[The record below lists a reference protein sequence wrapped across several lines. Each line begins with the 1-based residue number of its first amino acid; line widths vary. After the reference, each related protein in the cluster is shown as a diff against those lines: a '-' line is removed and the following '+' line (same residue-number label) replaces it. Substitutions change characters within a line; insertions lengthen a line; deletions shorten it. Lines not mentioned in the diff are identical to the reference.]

1 MTFELTTVFLYTEFL
16 TFLDHGRCGEVPV
29 ISMIFRLTVLT
40 DFYHAQPMTSGLEPG
55 DESDNILACKPTVSQ
70 HIVELDLMPD
80 GTSDHLH
87 GKCYLGLVIFHFSLP
102 ENRAVMPGNM
112 TTTDFLYT
120 HTVVS
125 ILAFLSQQT
134 EVKKKLGDSIGYAH
148 TETFESENTLVG
160 EMGMYPAYFLNGT
173 SGLFMVGIVKNET
186 HIPGLV
192 VRTNMY
198 AVPKLHRYMPHGF
211 TPTDLRIVHEPVE
224 NILAGFD
231 HVGQS
236 PVLMITP
243 DILNPETRKQEKTLE
258 YRQKRINTIRF
269 TPDRDGVPFSHLDC
283 RKYIRKG
290 IHRSCHIRIIEKS
303 FDFREKWGNFA
314 YRHGY
319 EYVLGWYLKLLIFC
333 QIGKKPC
340 RFFMPLSQEYLTCET

>member
-1 MTFELTTVFLYTEFL
+1 
-16 TFLDHGRCGEVPV
+16 
-29 ISMIFRLTVLT
+29 
-40 DFYHAQPMTSGLEPG
+40 
-55 DESDNILACKPTVSQ
+55 
-70 HIVELDLMPD
+70 
-80 GTSDHLH
+80 
-87 GKCYLGLVIFHFSLP
+87 
-102 ENRAVMPGNM
+102 
-112 TTTDFLYT
+112 
-120 HTVVS
+120 
-125 ILAFLSQQT
+125 
-134 EVKKKLGDSIGYAH
+134 
-148 TETFESENTLVG
+148 
-160 EMGMYPAYFLNGT
+160 
-173 SGLFMVGIVKNET
+173 
-186 HIPGLV
+186 
-192 VRTNMY
+192 MY
-198 AVPKLHRYMPHGF
+198 AVPKLHGYMPHGF

-319 EYVLGWYLKLLIFC
+319 EYVFGWYLKLHIFC
-333 QIGKKPC
+333 QIGKKPS